1 MSGQRHLLRVEQP
14 MTTVARHLTIHGHVQ
29 GVFYR
34 GWAVETARELRLV
47 GWVRNRHNGTV
58 EAIVQGADAAVER
71 FITLAHE
78 GPPAAQVDSVE
89 VREVGPYG
97 SLDAFWQE
105 KTV

>member
-1 MSGQRHLLRVEQP
+1 MPRGIIHRGRT
-14 MTTVARHLTIHGHVQ
+14 MTTVARHLSIQGHVQ

-34 GWAVETARELRLV
+34 AWAVETARELRLV

-58 EAIVQGADAAVER
+58 EAIVQGAEPAVER
-71 FITLAHE
+71 FIALAKE
-78 GPPAAQVDSVE
+78 GPPAAEVDRIE

-97 SLDAFWQE
+97 DLEAFRQE